1 MQRRDVLR
9 VGGRVAAAGALGGL
23 VTSGRAA
30 RFSGP
35 PILIGSSL
43 ALSGILAGLGQD
55 MVAGTTAAFSEV
67 NAAGGIAGR
76 ELQLQAL
83 DDGYTPA
90 RTADNAK
97 NLIGEPQVLALLSC
111 VGTGNVTAILPLVER
126 AGVPLV
132 GPVTGAASLRQQGQR
147 YVFHV
152 RASYRDETQRL
163 LQQLLSVGLSS
174 MAVVYLDNTFG
185 QEVRRE
191 AEAAFARHGLRSAG
205 SFALAVD
212 GSNGAAL
219 AAQVL
224 AARPGAVL
232 LGTTGTAT
240 TAFLLPL
247 RQHSPS
253 LPVAGLSVSV
263 IQSERARLGAAL
275 LGLALTQVMPDTGS
289 QKLLAVRRYLAAM
302 QAANLGARVGGSSF
316 EGWVNAQVVIEGL
329 RRAGPDLRR
338 ERLRDALAGLSRLDL
353 GGLTLGFGDQ
363 APYVASQFVELAVLG
378 AGGRR
383 VS

>member
-1 MQRRDVLR
+1 MNRRDALR
-9 VGGRVAAAGALGGL
+9 IGGRAAVAGAITGL
-23 VTSGRAA
+23 AGPGRAA

-43 ALSGILAGLGQD
+43 ALTGILAGAGQD
-55 MVAGTTAAFSEV
+55 MVAGTTAAFTEANS
-67 NAAGGIAGR
+67 AGGIAGR
-76 ELQLQAL
+76 ELRLQVQ
-83 DDGYTPA
+83 DDGYAPA
-90 RTADNAK
+90 RTADNVK
-97 NLIGEPQVLALLSC
+97 SLIGEPQVLALLSC
-111 VGTGNVTAILPLVER
+111 IGTGNATAILPLVER

-163 LQQLLSVGLSS
+163 LQQLVSVGLSS
-174 MAVVYLDNTFG
+174 MAVVYLDNPFG
-185 QEVRRE
+185 LEVRRE
-191 AEAAFARHGLRSAG
+191 AEAAFAKHGLRSAG
-205 SFALAVD
+205 SFALAAD

-240 TAFLLPL
+240 AAFLLPL
-247 RQHSPS
+247 RQQSPS

-263 IQSERARLGAAL
+263 IQSERARLGPAL
-275 LGLALTQVMPDTGS
+275 QGLAMTQVMPDTGS
-289 QKLLAVRRYLAAM
+289 LKLPAVRRYLAAM
-302 QAANLGARVGGSSF
+302 QAANLGARVGSSSF

-329 RRAGPDLRR
+329 RRAGTDLRR

-353 GGLTLGFGDQ
+353 GGLTLGYGDQ
-363 APYVASQFVELAVLG
+363 APYVASQYVELAVLG